1 MDREERELFQNLLDR
16 LDAQSGTS
24 TPNQTPQGPVSQG
37 PLNTPKQER
46 LNIYNVG
53 RTSMFGGNASNMMP
67 DPKFFRKLLGIDI

>member
-16 LDAQSGTS
+16 LDTQSGTTS
-24 TPNQTPQGPVSQG
+24 GPTQQNPGSQS

-46 LNIYNVG
+46 PNIYNIG

>member
-24 TPNQTPQGPVSQG
+24 IPNQTPQGTVSQG

-46 LNIYNVG
+46 PNIYNVS
-53 RTSMFGGNASNMMP
+53 RSSALMP

>member
-16 LDAQSGTS
+16 LDSQSGTS
-24 TPNQTPQGPVSQG
+24 TPNQAPQGPLGQS

-46 LNIYNVG
+46 PNIYNIG
-53 RTSMFGGNASNMMP
+53 RTSMFGGNTSNMMP